1 MAFFDFIENFFFVSL
16 GITFVLIILLV
27 YHFKQRISSM
37 ERKGDTMYELITN
50 VVKELQFMKK
60 LNAYYETVFQ
70 NDTTAGETDTIL
82 NNTVSE
88 TSVSKPTVSET
99 TVSETTVSETTVN
112 VRSPTAEQE
121 RQRSV
126 GLQGNSVEHS
136 SNEFETINIVEE
148 RIPVDTPTTNNI
160 VMNLCDPPASVNLN
174 QSSRIVVSEDESS
187 ESDDEDSSDES
198 DSDGSEL
205 EYDTD
210 DSTEDEPATIRKR
223 NDQTSQ
229 QPYPASVPIE
239 LNQIMEMI
247 MENAGHGVSIEGLS
261 SMMNQPTIT
270 ESQRFAPYY
279 ENEVDDSNTY
289 KPVIIETDDIDEFV
303 KNTGREA
310 GDVLTHQETPVEPEL
325 VELDVTELADE
336 LSIEKVVE
344 DSPVQVEVEVK
355 NAIVR
360 SPIAE
365 QEQSVGLQGNSV
377 ERSSNEF
384 PEQPDKKQTRDVYR
398 KMNITQLRGIALA
411 AGISTDTTKM
421 KKNELI
427 HLLENLEE

>member
-70 NDTTAGETDTIL
+70 NDTTVEEPDTIV

-88 TSVSKPTVSET
+88 TTASET
-99 TVSETTVSETTVN
+99 TINETTASK
-112 VRSPTAEQE
+112 PI
-121 RQRSV
+121 
-126 GLQGNSVEHS
+126 H
-136 SNEFETINIVEE
+136 IVEG
-148 RIPVDTPTTNNI
+148 RIRGHTPTTNNI

-210 DSTEDEPATIRKR
+210 DSAEDEPATIHEI
-223 NDQTSQ
+223 NDQATP
-229 QPYPASVPIE
+229 QPYPTSVPMEIH
-239 LNQIMEMI
+239 QIMEMLVT
-247 MENAGHGVSIEGLS
+247 NAGHGVSIGGLS
-261 SMMNQPTIT
+261 SMMNQPTVT
-270 ESQRFAPYY
+270 ESQKFAPYY
-279 ENEVDDSNTY
+279 EFEVNDSNTY
-289 KPVIIETDDIDEFV
+289 KPVIIETDDINDIDEFV
-303 KNTGREA
+303 STPIVNPDQ
-310 GDVLTHQETPVEPEL
+310 DVLFRENPVEPEL
-325 VELDVTELADE
+325 VEIDVTEVTDE
-336 LSIEKVVE
+336 VSNNLVDEPSIEKVVE
-344 DSPVQVEVEVK
+344 DSPVQNSIVK
-355 NAIVR
+355 NTGHN
-360 SPIAE
+360 AE
-365 QEQSVGLQGNSV
+365 GVQGNSV
-377 ERSSNEF
+377 DRSSNEF